1 MVGSI
6 LHAHEGVTGY
16 RGAFRIEPSS
26 PQTSESCTMGHL
38 RIPSDTINLR
48 SGVKPGRRPQEYL
61 FTQSRWHAIHFICEN
76 EMVLERGEI
85 DPMTVLPFYPQK
97 HIIYGAK
104 FGITAVG
111 YEFVFGD
118 GTERVA
124 GAIVVVS
131 GRVELGMY
139 AVKAKGV

>member
-1 MVGSI
+1 
-6 LHAHEGVTGY
+6 
-16 RGAFRIEPSS
+16 
-26 PQTSESCTMGHL
+26 MGHL

-48 SGVKPGRRPQEYL
+48 SGVKPARRPQEYL
-61 FTQSRWHAIHFICEN
+61 FTQSRWHAIHFISDN
-76 EMVLERGEI
+76 ELVLERGEV
-85 DPMTVLPFYPQK
+85 DPMLVLPFYPQK

-104 FGITAVG
+104 FGITAMG

-118 GTERVA
+118 GTERKA

-139 AVKAKGV
+139 AVKAKGVSNVVSGPP